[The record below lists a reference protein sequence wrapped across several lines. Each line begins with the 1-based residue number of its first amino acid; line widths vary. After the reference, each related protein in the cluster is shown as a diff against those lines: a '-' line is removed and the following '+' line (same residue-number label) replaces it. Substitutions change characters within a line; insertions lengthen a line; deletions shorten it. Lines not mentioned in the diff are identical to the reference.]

1 MRKLLIAAA
10 LISSAAT
17 AAPALAQPG
26 YGHGYGHG
34 GPGWVQ
40 LRPRVDA
47 LLRDLDAVDRRIQF
61 AIDRRMISPRD
72 AFGLRNESNRIRF
85 AITRQGRDGI
95 SEREFVNLRS
105 RVDRLQMRLHFERN
119 DRNGHRF

>member
-26 YGHGYGHG
+26 YGHGGH
-34 GPGWVQ
+34 GWVQ
-40 LRPRVDA
+40 MRPRVDA
-47 LLRDLDAVDRRIQF
+47 LLRDLNAVDQRIQI

-72 AFGLRNESNRIRF
+72 AFGLRNESNRIRS
-85 AITRQGRDGI
+85 AIIRHGRDGI
-95 SEREFVNLRS
+95 SEREFVNLRN
-105 RVDRLQMRLHFERN
+105 RVDQLQLRLRF
-119 DRNGHRF
+119 DRGGRRF

>member
-1 MRKLLIAAA
+1 MRELLIAAA

-26 YGHGYGHG
+26 YGHGGPGYGYG
-34 GPGWVQ
+34 GPGWVR

-47 LLRDLDAVDRRIQF
+47 LLRDLDAVDQRIQI
-61 AIDRRMISPRD
+61 AIDRRMISPRE

-85 AITRQGRDGI
+85 AIVRQGRDGI
-95 SEREFVNLRS
+95 SEREFFSLRS
-105 RVDRLQMRLHFERN
+105 RVDRLQLRLRFER
-119 DRNGHRF
+119 DGRRF

>member
-10 LISSAAT
+10 LVSSAAT

-26 YGHGYGHG
+26 YGYGHG
-34 GPGWVQ
+34 RGDWVQ

-47 LLRDLDAVDRRIQF
+47 LLRDLDEVDRRIQF
-61 AIDRRMISPRD
+61 SIDRRLLSPRE
-72 AFGLRNESNRIRF
+72 AFGLRRESNQTRF
-85 AITRQGRDGI
+85 AIIRHGRDGI

-105 RVDRLQMRLHFERN
+105 RVDRLRMRLRFERD
-119 DRNGHRF
+119 DRYGHRF

>member
-26 YGHGYGHG
+26 YGHG

-40 LRPRVDA
+40 MRPRVDA
-47 LLRDLDAVDRRIQF
+47 LLRDLNAVDQRIQI

-95 SEREFVNLRS
+95 SDREFVNLRS
-105 RVDRLQMRLHFERN
+105 RVDQLQLRLRF
-119 DRNGHRF
+119 DRGGRRF

>member
-26 YGHGYGHG
+26 YGYGHG

-40 LRPRVDA
+40 MRPRVDA
-47 LLRDLDAVDRRIQF
+47 LLRDLNAVDQRIQI
-61 AIDRRMISPRD
+61 AIDRRVISPRD
-72 AFGLRNESNRIRF
+72 AFGLRNESNQIRF
-85 AITRQGRDGI
+85 AITRQGRNGI
-95 SEREFVNLRS
+95 SEREFVNLRN
-105 RVDRLQMRLHFERN
+105 RVDRLQLRLRF
-119 DRNGHRF
+119 DRGGRRF

>member
-26 YGHGYGHG
+26 YGHR
-34 GPGWVQ
+34 GPAWTQ

-47 LLRDLDAVDRRIQF
+47 LLRDLNEVDRRIQF
-61 AIDRRMISPRD
+61 AIDRRQVSPRE
-72 AFGLRNESNRIRF
+72 AVGLRRESDRIRF
-85 AITRQGRDGI
+85 AIMRHGRDGI
-95 SEREFVNLRS
+95 SERELVNLRS
-105 RVDRLQMRLHFERN
+105 RVDGLQMRLRFERH
-119 DRNGHRF
+119 DRDGRRF

>member
-26 YGHGYGHG
+26 YGHGA
-34 GPGWVQ
+34 PGWAQ

-47 LLRDLDAVDRRIQF
+47 LLRDLNAVDQRIQL
-61 AIDRRMISPRD
+61 AIERRMISPRE

-105 RVDRLQMRLHFERN
+105 RVDRLQLRLRFERN
-119 DRNGHRF
+119 DRDGRRF

>member
-26 YGHGYGHG
+26 YGHG
-34 GPGWVQ
+34 PAWVQ

-47 LLRDLDAVDRRIQF
+47 LLRDLNAVDQRIQV
-61 AIDRRMISPRD
+61 AIDRRLLSPRD
-72 AFGLRNESNRIRF
+72 AFALRRESNQIRF

-105 RVDRLQMRLHFERN
+105 RVDRLQLRLRFERN
-119 DRNGHRF
+119 DHVGRRF